1 MCDTCKHVHSRIK
14 TSAEHTIMS
23 IQDIQIG
30 GTDYI
35 PGKVISSVVKTYTTN
50 VRTVSKLILT
60 DDECIYLLYNPA
72 TTDGHIVEERLYQ
85 TAIETLKNIDMRCM
99 DIVKT
104 DQNEFVFSAHNTCEI
119 NILSDDGSTKP
130 FIDVSSMIP
139 LAKHFNQHG
148 EFILGL
154 REQDPALPST
164 QFSNRKVANFGK
176 DNKLKF
182 QVEFDKIGTQLFS
195 YIWRITTDSKDNMYA
210 IVNDI
215 DDGRIEA
222 LNKFGEL
229 NFIYAGDSSVN
240 STENPFRPKDVV
252 ATQSDNILFTDS
264 TTTRYI

>member
-1 MCDTCKHVHSRIK
+1 
-14 TSAEHTIMS
+14 MS
-23 IQDIQIG
+23 
-30 GTDYI
+30 
-35 PGKVISSVVKTYTTN
+35 
-50 VRTVSKLILT
+50 L
-60 DDECIYLLYNPA
+60 
-72 TTDGHIVEERLYQ
+72 
-85 TAIETLKNIDMRCM
+85 
-99 DIVKT
+99 
-104 DQNEFVFSAHNTCEI
+104 FFSAHNTCEI

-240 STENPFRPKDVV
+240 STENPFRPKNVV
-252 ATQSDNILFTDS
+252 ATQSDNILFTEQYNHTLHLINIKGKVIALQNTKTHGIKLHLSLCFYSEGFLFIGCNSYKKDKHDS
-264 TTTRYI
+264 KIHVVKKSVWNMFNK